1 MSTDTTETPQTQP
14 DESSQAPALPTSTPP
29 KRRKRTVT
37 TPADLM
43 VVEQP
48 QPTVD
53 TPTGLLKIA
62 VEQNFDIEKLER
74 LMQLQREWDADQSRK
89 AFFAAL
95 SKFQSEIPP
104 ITKSDRI
111 DAGRAGKRKF
121 ATLGTINE
129 AIRPYLYAN
138 GLSFRFGQTQS
149 PQGITVA
156 CIVSHC
162 DGHSEVTSLTAG
174 ADMSQGKNPIQSIGS
189 TITYLER
196 YTLVG
201 ALGLTTVDEDDDGG
215 SQSDPEQAQE
225 LTPEQRRQ
233 RAMEIAQAAAGVGQ
247 QPTPAPAATATP
259 TPPPAV
265 TSSSPAPASGIT
277 QQQLTEMMGLMRKL
291 FASGAAAGQWLFQLV
306 GSNDPTSL
314 SQPAAID
321 ALIVLNRMAAEASMA
336 AMPAAPGP
344 DAGNARV
351 AESPQQPQ
359 VQQPQ
364 VQQPLT
370 PPPTAPATP
379 EQRLA
384 IRDLTVRA
392 YTAQAPQRQADW
404 LQMLGHTSADQI
416 TAQQAE
422 ERTEYLRTIL
432 GDIPF

>member
-1 MSTDTTETPQTQP
+1 MSTDTTEIPQTQP
-14 DESSQAPALPTSTPP
+14 DESSQAPALPTSAPP
-29 KRRKRTVT
+29 KRRQRTVT
-37 TPADLM
+37 IPADLM

-53 TPTGLLKIA
+53 TPTGLLRIA

-138 GLSFRFGQTQS
+138 GLSFRFSQTQS

-215 SQSDPEQAQE
+215 SPSDPEQAQE

-233 RAMEIAQAAAGVGQ
+233 RAMEIAQAAAGVGAAG
-247 QPTPAPAATATP
+247 QPADPGFYRVVAETPTATP
-259 TPPPAV
+259 AVASPSASTP
-265 TSSSPAPASGIT
+265 GIT

-321 ALIVLNRMAAEASMA
+321 ALIALNRMAAEASMA

-344 DAGNARV
+344 DAGNARA
-351 AESPQQPQ
+351 AEQPQQPQ
-359 VQQPQ
+359 VQQP
-364 VQQPLT
+364 LA

-416 TAQQAE
+416 TRQQAE